1 MSLSPD
7 AILARL
13 EGLGIRLGLENTGR
27 LLAALGSPQLR
38 YPTVLIAGSNG
49 KGSTSALL
57 AGMATAAGYRTGL
70 YTSPHLETVEERL
83 RINGRAVP
91 PEVLSG
97 LLEKILAVSER
108 ELGGLPTYF
117 EAMTVAAFLWF
128 AESGIDLGVIE
139 VGLGGRL
146 DATNLCDPVLSL
158 ITSISLEHTE
168 TLGDTLAAIARE
180 KAGILRPGRPALTWV
195 EEPEA
200 LDAIRAVAD
209 GLGARLTSAP
219 RRVIVESAE
228 SLGWEGQRVCLATP
242 LHRHDLRLALLGRH
256 QIRNLGLAV
265 LAAETLEGMGFER
278 LDAQAIAAGVEDCR
292 WPGRLEAVD
301 LPDGRCAVLDAA
313 HNPEGAAALA
323 DFLARMGASYD
334 LLFGVLADKDAAA
347 MLRPLA
353 PRARRIVLTTPA
365 SPRARA
371 PEELPA
377 LLPSLPP
384 GRERQILVEPHPG
397 RALDRALEGGPG
409 GASPTLVICG
419 SIYLIGEI
427 RRGLRERLGVPP
439 PAGLT
444 VPADLRD

>member
-27 LLAALGSPQLR
+27 LLAALGHPQLR

-57 AGMATAAGYRTGL
+57 ASMASAAGYRTGL
-70 YTSPHLETVEERL
+70 YTSPHLESVEERL
-83 RINGRAVP
+83 RIDGRAVA

-97 LLEKILAVSER
+97 LLERILAVSEG

-146 DATNLCDPVLSL
+146 DATNLCDPALSL

-168 TLGDTLAAIARE
+168 MLGDTLAAIARE
-180 KAGILRPGRPALTWV
+180 KAGILRPGRPALVWV
-195 EEPEA
+195 DEPEA
-200 LDAIRAVAD
+200 LGAIRAVAD
-209 GLGARLTSAP
+209 GLGTRLTSAP
-219 RRVIVESAE
+219 HRVIVESVEA
-228 SLGWEGQRVCLATP
+228 LGWEGQRVCLATP
-242 LHRHDLRLALLGRH
+242 LRRHDLRLALLGRH
-256 QIRNLGLAV
+256 QVHNLGLAV

-278 LDAQAIAAGVEDCR
+278 LDAGAIAAGAESCR

-301 LPDGRCAVLDAA
+301 LPDGRRAVLDAA
-313 HNPEGAAALA
+313 HNPEGATVLA
-323 DFLARMGASYD
+323 NFLARMDASYD

-347 MLRPLA
+347 MLGSLA

-365 SPRARA
+365 SPRAQA

-377 LLPSLPP
+377 LLPSLPA
-384 GRERQILVEPHPG
+384 GRERHVLVEPEPG

-409 GASPTLVICG
+409 GPSPNLVICG
-419 SIYLIGEI
+419 SIYLIGEL
-427 RRGLRERLGVPP
+427 RRGLRGRLGVPP
-439 PAGLT
+439 PAQATG
-444 VPADLRD
+444 PADLP